1 MCISFDQL
9 LQLGKKFHRDHPEL
23 WTEAIRKAAPEDI
36 LTLTYTSGTTGA
48 PKGAMISHRNMLY
61 MMITIQ
67 NIYGIDKSDEQLGFL
82 PLAHIAGR
90 MFYTFSCIESGCTIN
105 LVEESDTVFH
115 DMQEISPTIHF
126 AVPRVWEKQHSII
139 EIKIKEGTF
148 LGNGLIKSIKDW
160 VRSSKIH

>member
-1 MCISFDQL
+1 
-9 LQLGKKFHRDHPEL
+9 
-23 WTEAIRKAAPEDI
+23 
-36 LTLTYTSGTTGA
+36 
-48 PKGAMISHRNMLY
+48 MLY

-115 DMQEISPTIHF
+115 DTQEISPTIHF
-126 AVPRVWEKQHSII
+126 AVPRVWEKLHSSI
-139 EIKIKEGTF
+139 EIKIKDGTF
-148 LGNGLIKSIKDW
+148 LGKWAYKSIKN
-160 VRSSKIH
+160 RECKAEFTKSGEPFLYLKLLFLSLI